1 LIQCEWVWP
10 PWEWL
15 WPPDPEPVELLEPL
29 SVLGAA
35 GVELDDSLDE
45 EPVEVEVELDVEA
58 SDDGVDGSVLLV
70 VDVLL
75 PRLSV
80 L

>member
-1 LIQCEWVWP
+1 MWP